1 MINFTPLPKVYFKTF
16 GCRTNL
22 FDTQV
27 MIANLKHYELTQD
40 ENEADIIVI
49 NSCTVTNNADSGVR
63 NYINQV
69 RRKNPKAKVYF
80 TGCGVTTQG
89 EMLFND
95 KSLDG
100 VFGHSEKESIDT
112 MLDRKERFFEV
123 GDLSHIDKTVVTEFV
138 GKSRAFI
145 KIQEGCDF
153 ECSYCIIPSVRGQ
166 ARSLDEAVILEQV
179 EMLALNGFSEF
190 ILTGTNVGS
199 YGRDKGTSI
208 ARLLKKIALI
218 KNVKRIRI
226 GSVEPIQ
233 LDDAFMELLG
243 EPWMARHLHIALQ
256 HTHDDILKAMQRRN
270 TYPEDLKLFEKLA
283 SHGYALGT
291 DFIVGFP
298 GETDAIWEETMRRVE
313 ALPLTHIHA
322 FTYSKRDGTPA
333 ATMGEQV
340 RGDVAKA
347 RHKELTAL
355 IREKNIAFRKARQ
368 GTPLSVLIETEKE
381 VSDGYLYSGFD
392 QFFNKMEIRSKTRV
406 DTTWITLDAYSV
418 EAEKNVATL

>member
-1 MINFTPLPKVYFKTF
+1 MINFSPLPKVYFKTF

-27 MIANLKHYELTQD
+27 MIANLKHYTLTEN

-69 RRKNPKAKVYF
+69 KRKNPEAKVYF

-89 EMLFND
+89 ETLFND
-95 KSLDG
+95 KALDG
-100 VFGHSEKESIDT
+100 VFGHSEKESIED
-112 MLDRKERFFEV
+112 LLAKEERFFEV
-123 GDLSHIDKTVVTEFV
+123 GDLSHVDKTVVTEFV

-153 ECSYCIIPSVRGQ
+153 ECSYCIIPSVRGH

-199 YGRDKGTSI
+199 YGKDKGTSI
-208 ARLLKKIALI
+208 AQLLKKISLI

-226 GSVEPIQ
+226 GSLEPIQ
-233 LDDAFMELLG
+233 LDDAFFELLG
-243 EPWMARHLHIALQ
+243 EPWMARHLHVALQ
-256 HTHDDILKAMQRRN
+256 HTHDEILTKMQRRN
-270 TYPEDLKLFEKLA
+270 SYQEDLKLFEKLA
-283 SHGYALGT
+283 SYGYALGT

-298 GETDAIWEETMRRVE
+298 GESDTIWEETMRRVK

-333 ATMGEQV
+333 ATMQEQV
-340 RGDVAKA
+340 RGDIAKA
-347 RHKELTAL
+347 RHKELTAA
-355 IREKNIAFRKARQ
+355 IKEKNIAFRHAHKQ
-368 GTPLSVLIETEKE
+368 PVQVLIETEKE
-381 VSDGYLYSGFD
+381 EQGGYLYSGFD
-392 QFFNKMEIRSKTRV
+392 QYFNKMEIHSKVRM
-406 DTTWITLDAYSV
+406 DTTWITIDKYEIL
-418 EAEKNVATL
+418 AEKNVAHL